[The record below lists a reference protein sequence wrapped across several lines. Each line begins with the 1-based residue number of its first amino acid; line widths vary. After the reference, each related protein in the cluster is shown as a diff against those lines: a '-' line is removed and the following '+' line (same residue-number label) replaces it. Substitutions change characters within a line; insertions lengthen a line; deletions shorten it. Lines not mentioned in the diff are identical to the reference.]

1 MGEFIQGFE
10 RSWCQ
15 EKDVSQAFGLGL
27 ESHHLLAKIMGCPLC
42 WSKIK
47 DNAFIVLSFH
57 SGLSHGWADL
67 LRKVLCLRRISV
79 HPSKGVRLGLPLWPW
94 CPNRSLCLS
103 RLLEERKS
111 LPAQVVG
118 RVIELEPLRTQLVEH
133 VKHLPPWQ
141 AHGEC

>member
-1 MGEFIQGFE
+1 MLYSSHFTSVDTEVCTVWEFIQGFE

-42 WSKIK
+42 WSKRK

-57 SGLSHGWADL
+57 SGLSHGWAYF

-79 HPSKGVRLGLPLWPW
+79 HPSKGVRLGLLCGPGVQTEASV
-94 CPNRSLCLS
+94 SLV
-103 RLLEERKS
+103 LLRKGS
-111 LPAQVVG
+111 LF
-118 RVIELEPLRTQLVEH
+118 
-133 VKHLPPWQ
+133 LPK
-141 AHGEC
+141 